1 MLDAVNG
8 KLVVQQCPLG
18 IKCFV
23 AHLQCSIYNIV
34 IIQVDF
40 LLISLLLED
49 ISFWGEV
56 VYRILFCVQQKTST
70 CISLGKN
77 KQIYFEQK
85 EHFLHFLR
93 ELIPLIH

>member
-8 KLVVQQCPLG
+8 KLVVEQCPLG

-23 AHLQCSIYNIV
+23 AHLQCSIYNFV

-49 ISFWGEV
+49 ISFWWG
-56 VYRILFCVQQKTST
+56 RGIQDFILCTT
-70 CISLGKN
+70 
-77 KQIYFEQK
+77 ED
-85 EHFLHFLR
+85 
-93 ELIPLIH
+93 